1 MLPVMLQ
8 TFITRR
14 AFTGHLGTKNTLE
27 HSKGTQSALQRHC
40 KSTWGIKAL
49 GNLGTRRFLGTWAL
63 EHLKHSYVLRHLST
77 QALEALE
84 ALYLAK
90 II

>member
-27 HSKGTQSALQRHC
+27 HSKGTQSALQGHC

-49 GNLGTRRFLGTWAL
+49 GNLGTRRVLGHLGTRAL
-63 EHLKHSYVLRHLST
+63 ETLLCT